1 MYMYTLTSMYST
13 YVSVSNLST
22 LCTVQQSMCICKCAS
37 ICTVPIN
44 QTQSPAAGPQ
54 DLFSSNI
61 FSSLS
66 VENYAI
72 RKHPGRLT
80 AGSHT
85 I

>member
-1 MYMYTLTSMYST
+1 MHSATERVYVQVCVCTCVSMYTVLM
-13 YVSVSNLST
+13 
-22 LCTVQQSMCICKCAS
+22 K
-37 ICTVPIN
+37 
-44 QTQSPAAGPQ
+44 QTQSPAAVSQ